1 MGQEEGV
8 ETCTRIAVVKPSIS
22 IHTEKKASIS
32 SENEAVMDLCR
43 KCRDCAFGFTG
54 LFVKRSFSYCFHIS
68 SDFIVKL
75 SVTHLSFLNTC
86 EMLYICLV
94 FIVIL

>member
-8 ETCTRIAVVKPSIS
+8 ETCTRIAVAKPSIS

-43 KCRDCAFGFTG
+43 KCRDRAFGFTE
-54 LFVKRSFSYCFHIS
+54 LFMKKDH
-68 SDFIVKL
+68 
-75 SVTHLSFLNTC
+75 SVTVSIFHLTSL
-86 EMLYICLV
+86 
-94 FIVIL
+94 